1 MYILNLMF
9 LFFIWTLE
17 KRPSVPKS
25 SIQSQRTCLPSDT
38 EEEEEEES
46 DNDQIED
53 DETDDGSEVLQ
64 GKITAQ
70 MARSLDG
77 V

>member
-1 MYILNLMF
+1 MKCVLSQSNVF
-9 LFFIWTLE
+9 LFSWTLE

-25 SIQSQRTCLPSDT
+25 IIQSQRTCLPSDT
-38 EEEEEEES
+38 EEEEES
-46 DNDQIED
+46 DNDQIEG
-53 DETDDGSEVLQ
+53 DETDDGSEVFQ

-70 MARSLDG
+70 MTRSLDG